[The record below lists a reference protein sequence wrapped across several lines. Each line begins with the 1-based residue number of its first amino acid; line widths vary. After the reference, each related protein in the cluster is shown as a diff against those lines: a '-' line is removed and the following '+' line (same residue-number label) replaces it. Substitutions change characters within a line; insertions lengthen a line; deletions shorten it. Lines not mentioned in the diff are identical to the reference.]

1 MKLDEGS
8 PSEKVKT
15 IIEAAL
21 LSADGPVP
29 LDRLVGLFKDGEIA
43 SDIKEKRQVI

>member
-1 MKLDEGS
+1 MKLDEGF
-8 PSEKVKT
+8 PPEKVRA

-29 LDRLVGLFKDGEIA
+29 LDDWLDFLKMVKSPQILR
-43 SDIKEKRQVI
+43 KRGR